1 MHICKTSHSFIASML
16 LAFSSGTFAHTAW
29 LEPEEGQENVYRL
42 LFGGH
47 AGELE
52 AYNAEKLI
60 TVDAFDSTGGTIS
73 VEREETASGVL
84 IKTPEQPALFALHFD
99 NGIHARDAQGRS
111 FNVPMSEVPGST
123 RATYAPKYHK
133 FIIDWNAESIKPQ
146 NQMFE
151 VIPLDT
157 EQPRAGQP
165 MRVKVVIN
173 GEPAEGVNLG
183 HGEEGNEG
191 TTDASGIA
199 TFTPRPGLNHMWA
212 GKRFPITDNK
222 DYTEL
227 SYEYLLE
234 FYAR

>member
-1 MHICKTSHSFIASML
+1 MKIFKTGHSVIAGML
-16 LAFSSGTFAHTAW
+16 LAFSSGAFAHTAW

-42 LFGGH
+42 YFGGH

-52 AYNAEKLI
+52 AYDAKKLI
-60 TVDAFDSTGGTIS
+60 TVEAFDSRGGPVA
-73 VEREETASGVL
+73 VERDETDNGVL
-84 IKTPEQPALFALHFD
+84 IRTPEEPALFAVHFD

-111 FNVPMSEVPGST
+111 FEAPMSEVPGST
-123 RATYAPKYHK
+123 RATYTPKYHK

-146 NQMFE
+146 GQQFE

-165 MRVKVVIN
+165 MRVKVVID
-173 GEPAEGVNLG
+173 GEPAEGINLG
-183 HGEEGNEG
+183 HGEEGTEG
-191 TTDASGIA
+191 TTNAEGIA
-199 TFTPRPGLNHMWA
+199 TFTPRPGLNRMWA
-212 GKRFPITDNK
+212 GKRFPISDNT

-227 SYEYLLE
+227 SYEYLLG

>member
-1 MHICKTSHSFIASML
+1 MHIRKTGHSLIAGML
-16 LAFSSGTFAHTAW
+16 LAFSSGAFAHTAW

-52 AYNAEKLI
+52 AYEAAKLK
-60 TVDAFDSTGGTIS
+60 TVEAFDSNGGAIS
-73 VEREETASGVL
+73 VEREITDSGVL
-84 IKTPEQPALFALHFD
+84 IRTSAEPALFAVHFD

-111 FNVPMSEVPGST
+111 FNAPMSEVPGST
-123 RATYAPKYHK
+123 RATYTPKYHK

-146 NQMFE
+146 DQQFE
-151 VIPLDT
+151 VIPLDA

-165 MRVKVVIN
+165 MRVKVVID
-173 GEPAEGVNLG
+173 GEPAEGINLG
-183 HGEEGNEG
+183 HGEEGDEG
-191 TTDASGIA
+191 TTDAEGIA
-199 TFTPRPGLNHMWA
+199 TFTPRPGLNHLWA
-212 GKRFPITDNK
+212 GKRFPVSGNK